1 MNKERLQDGLDMQP
15 GGDVVVRLPAMSG
28 EVFGKTKS
36 YETFLRSAM
45 LHVQCLLSK
54 IFFAS
59 WC

>member
-36 YETFLRSAM
+36 YETF
-45 LHVQCLLSK
+45 
-54 IFFAS
+54 FAF
-59 WC
+59 CYAACPVFVV